1 MNLHDWTRVDDS
13 TFHDFHTSW
22 ITHLKETLNGILP
35 PGYYAKAE
43 QHIGRKVGDVLA
55 LHASD
60 PERFPATPEPPEGG
74 TVAVAEAPPKV
85 SRTLVADVEAKGKR
99 RTLTI
104 RHTTGH
110 RIIALV
116 EILSPANK

>member
-13 TFHDFHTSW
+13 TYHDFHTSW
-22 ITHLKETLNGILP
+22 ITHLKEALNGILP
-35 PGYYAKAE
+35 RGYYAKSE
-43 QHIGRKVGDVLA
+43 QHIGRKICDVLGR
-55 LHASD
+55 HASD
-60 PERFPATPEPPEGG
+60 PDHMPDAPEPPEGG

-85 SRTLVADVEAKGKR
+85 SRTIVADLEAMGKR

-104 RHTTGH
+104 RHTTRH

-116 EILSPANK
+116 EI